1 LAGLFAV
8 HGPPLVLKCDNGS
21 AFTAGAVQDLLAAH
35 GVACLVSPPYWP
47 RYNGS
52 VEAGI
57 GSLKARTEA
66 PAARQGHPR
75 YWAPDDVAA
84 ARDEANALAR
94 PRGPAG
100 PSPDEVWSA
109 RSPISDAER
118 QAFAARV
125 SACRSAAD
133 RDAGPCETNAEAVP
147 SEAEMARAAIRR
159 ALEQCGYLH
168 YTRRRIPPP
177 VPRPNA
183 ARIT

>member
-1 LAGLFAV
+1 
-8 HGPPLVLKCDNGS
+8 
-21 AFTAGAVQDLLAAH
+21 
-35 GVACLVSPPYWP
+35 SPPYWP

-57 GSLKARTEA
+57 GSLKVRTEA
-66 PAARQGHPR
+66 RAARQGHAG
-75 YWAPDDVAA
+75 YWTSDDVAA

-100 PSPDEVWSA
+100 PSPDEMWSA
-109 RSPISDAER
+109 RSPIRDAER

-125 SACRSAAD
+125 SACRSEAD
-133 RDAGPCETNAEAVP
+133 HVAGSCGTKAEAVP

-159 ALEQCGYLH
+159 ALEECGYLH
-168 YTRRRIPPP
+168 YTRRQIPPP